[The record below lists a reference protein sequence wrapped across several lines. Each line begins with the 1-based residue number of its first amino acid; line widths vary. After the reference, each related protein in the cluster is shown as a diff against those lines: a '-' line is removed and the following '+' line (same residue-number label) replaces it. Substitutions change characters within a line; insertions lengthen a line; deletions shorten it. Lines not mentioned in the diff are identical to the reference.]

1 MDQSVRVLIADYLR
15 KVAVWRRQRV
25 QDDLHDVRNLRSASA
40 LEALAD
46 FVVALPE
53 DDDRIQALSRLA
65 VEGEAFV
72 PGQQTAYEIG
82 RFHFFSEESSFDAFL
97 AWMVE
102 LAQADRGEA
111 GRFGGRQAAGDDPWS
126 HR

>member
-1 MDQSVRVLIADYLR
+1 MEQSVRVLIADYLR
-15 KVAVWRRQRV
+15 NIADWRRQRV

-40 LEALAD
+40 LEALAN
-46 FVVALPE
+46 FVLALPE

-65 VEGEAFV
+65 IEGASFV

-97 AWMVE
+97 SWMVE
-102 LAQADRGEA
+102 LAQADQGERGH
-111 GRFGGRQAAGDDPWS
+111 FGGLQVPGDDPWKG
-126 HR
+126 